1 MHVGA
6 LTAVS
11 KEIKVHPSDILGVNF
26 SCLPV
31 VQGSEKKHTLEA
43 RTQVGTRHHW
53 KLPLTGDRRPHYL
66 QALWL
71 GSPQE
76 PELLL
81 VLLESAHCSR
91 FPRGVPAFQEEE
103 TSGILSG
110 SQLKAS

>member
-11 KEIKVHPSDILGVNF
+11 KEIKVHSSDILGVNF

-31 VQGSEKKHTLEA
+31 VLGSEKKHTLEA
-43 RTQVGTRHHW
+43 RMWVGTRHHW
-53 KLPLTGDRRPHYL
+53 KLPWTGDRRPHYL

-81 VLLESAHCSR
+81 VLLASAHCSR
-91 FPRGVPAFQEEE
+91 FHRGVPAFQEEE
-103 TSGILSG
+103 TSGILFG